1 MERIER
7 IQRVRTD
14 RSNAEAEVARIAIGD
29 TEGAMLLDW
38 VRREHARQTLETG
51 LGFGISTLFICEG
64 LLANE
69 GDVGHVA
76 IDPFQDGTH
85 SGAGVAT
92 LEEAG
97 VRGLVELLVEPSETA
112 LPRLLTE
119 GRRFDLA
126 FVDGNHRFEGVLLDF
141 VYCGRLLRP
150 GGVVFADDAQLPAV
164 RKSAAFVT
172 ANLGWTVEEEGADRE
187 RGWLI
192 LRTGPAKAYRRPFD
206 RFVEF

>member
-7 IQRVRTD
+7 IRRVRTD
-14 RSNAEAEVARIAIGD
+14 RLTGAAEVARIAIGAA
-29 TEGAMLLDW
+29 EGTTLFDW

-64 LLANE
+64 LLANGGE
-69 GDVGHVA
+69 VRHVA
-76 IDPFQDGTH
+76 IDPFYDGTH

-97 VRGLVELLVEPSETA
+97 VRDLVELLVEPSETA
-112 LPRLLTE
+112 LPRLLAE

-141 VYCGRLLRP
+141 VYCGRLLQP
-150 GGVVFADDAQLPAV
+150 GGIVFADDAQLPAV

-172 ANLGWTVEEEGADRE
+172 GNLGWTVEEEGGDRE
-187 RGWLI
+187 RGWLV
-192 LRTGPAKAYRRPFD
+192 LRTGPADVYRRPFD
-206 RFVEF
+206 SFVEF